1 MFLPERNNTFERW
14 GPHLI
19 SLRLLSEME
28 KRPFIE
34 EAERLRMQHKKD
46 FPDYKYQP
54 RRRKGSKPG
63 QADCGAEEVEQ
74 QHQQHQ
80 QYQQH
85 QRGFYKT
92 EPGVSRLPI
101 AGEAHHHYHQDRT
114 GEINTHM
121 EQVGWVLGV
130 HLYSFQSIEC
140 LGQPNPKTQ
149 PNKTWKLVKLA
160 WPYF

>member
-1 MFLPERNNTFERW
+1 M
-14 GPHLI
+14 HLI
-19 SLRLLSEME
+19 PLRLLSDME

-34 EAERLRMQHKKD
+34 EAERLRMQHRKD

-80 QYQQH
+80 
-85 QRGFYKT
+85 RGLYKT

-101 AGEAHHHYHQDRT
+101 AGEANRHYHQDRI
-114 GEINTHM
+114 GEIITHM
-121 EQVGWVLGV
+121 
-130 HLYSFQSIEC
+130 
-140 LGQPNPKTQ
+140 K
-149 PNKTWKLVKLA
+149 
-160 WPYF
+160 